1 MTNLSGINL
10 NNGSAV
16 GAKREGMDSPS
27 HSLALM
33 PKYEAYKNSGVEWL
47 GDIPASWSLLANKHI
62 FRLKKKQV
70 GKRSNEYD
78 LLSLTLRGVIKR
90 DMENP
95 EGKFPAEF
103 DTYQEVQCGD
113 FIFCLFDVEET
124 PRTVGLSPFN
134 GMITGAYTVFE
145 PNDNFDNRFLY
156 YFYLNLDAKKRLKP
170 LYRGLRNTIPKD
182 SFLSFKT
189 FVPPHEQQ
197 TRIANFLD
205 KKTAQIDDAIA
216 IKEQQISL
224 LKERKQI
231 IIQQA
236 VTQGLD
242 PNVPMKDSGVD
253 WIGKIPAH
261 WEAKRIKHAGKIING
276 YAFPSDAFI
285 QEGARVMKISN
296 IQTMRLDWSDSS
308 YVDALWLNKTNQF
321 RIYKGDL
328 VFALTRPVIS
338 TGIKAALVDTDEP
351 ILLNQRNAVFRPN
364 DTCDKNWIYFVLL
377 TKGFINDFEMQIDI
391 TGQQPNISTVAI
403 GNLFFPFPPELEQKA
418 IVSELRRR
426 CALLD
431 MAVDD
436 QIAQIEKLKEYKTT
450 LINSAVT
457 GKIKITPEMIEQ

>member
-1 MTNLSGINL
+1 MVKFAQL
-10 NNGSAV
+10 
-16 GAKREGMDSPS
+16 
-27 HSLALM
+27 
-33 PKYEAYKNSGVEWL
+33 PKYEAYKDSGEGWIAEVPAHWDVRKLKHLFFEKKHTKNMSLNSGAISFGKVVTKDDDKIL
-47 GDIPASWSLLANKHI
+47 QSTKAS
-62 FRLKKKQV
+62 
-70 GKRSNEYD
+70 
-78 LLSLTLRGVIKR
+78 
-90 DMENP
+90 
-95 EGKFPAEF
+95 
-103 DTYQEVQCGD
+103 YQEV
-113 FIFCLFDVEET
+113 L
-124 PRTVGLSPFN
+124 
-134 GMITGAYTVFE
+134 TGE
-145 PNDNFDNRFLY
+145 FLINP
-156 YFYLNLDAKKRLKP
+156 LNLNYDLISLRIALSEINVVVSAGYIVIKEKEQISKKYFKYFLHMYDISYMKLLGSGVRQTISFNHISDSLLLYPP
-170 LYRGLRNTIPKD
+170 LE
-182 SFLSFKT
+182 
-189 FVPPHEQQ
+189 EQ
-197 TRIANFLD
+197 TLIANFLD
-205 KKTAQIDDAIA
+205 QKTTQIDAAIA
-216 IKEQQISL
+216 IKEQQIEL

-236 VTQGLD
+236 VTQGLA

-253 WIGKIPAH
+253 WIGKVPAH
-261 WEAKRIKHAGKIING
+261 WEVKRIKHVGKIING

-308 YVDALWLNKTNQF
+308 YVDALWLDKTAQF

-403 GNLFFPFPPELEQKA
+403 GNLPFPLPPELEQKV
-418 IVSELRRR
+418 IVSDLSRR

-436 QIAQIEKLKEYKTT
+436 QIAQIERLKEYKTT

-457 GKIKITPEMIEQ
+457 GKIKITPEMLQA

>member
-1 MTNLSGINL
+1 M
-10 NNGSAV
+10 
-16 GAKREGMDSPS
+16 E
-27 HSLALM
+27 SLALM
-33 PKYEAYKNSGVEWL
+33 PKYEDYVDSGVEWL

-145 PNDNFDNRFLY
+145 SNDNFDNRFLY

-189 FVPPHEQQ
+189 FIPPQDQQ

-205 KKTAQIDDAIA
+205 KKTAQIGEAIA
-216 IKEQQISL
+216 IKEKQISL

-253 WIGKIPAH
+253 WIGEIPAH
-261 WEAKRIKHAGKIING
+261 WEVKKMKFIFDSIQTGTTPATSEPKYFDGDVDWYNPKDLNAGYLDKSEKTISELAIKHGQAKIFPGDSVLIVGIGATCGKTA
-276 YAFPSDAFI
+276 YLKSSSAFNQQITGFSSRHENAEFMYYLI
-285 QEGARVMKISN
+285 SMYSSVMLKVAN
-296 IQTMRLDWSDSS
+296 YTTL
-308 YVDALWLNKTNQF
+308 
-321 RIYKGDL
+321 
-328 VFALTRPVIS
+328 
-338 TGIKAALVDTDEP
+338 P
-351 ILLNQRNAVFRPN
+351 ILNNEFF
-364 DTCDKNWIYFVLL
+364 KHFLL
-377 TKGFINDFEMQIDI
+377 PCPSKIEQDRIVRFLRIETLKFEKTIEIQL
-391 TGQQPNISTVAI
+391 Q
-403 GNLFFPFPPELEQKA
+403 
-418 IVSELRRR
+418 
-426 CALLD
+426 
-431 MAVDD
+431 
-436 QIAQIEKLKEYKTT
+436 QIERLKEYKTT

-457 GKIKITPEMIEQ
+457 GKIKITPEMVEQ

>member
-1 MTNLSGINL
+1 MMKIS
-10 NNGSAV
+10 
-16 GAKREGMDSPS
+16 E
-27 HSLALM
+27 M
-33 PKYEAYKNSGVEWL
+33 PKYEVYKDSGVEWL

-70 GKRSNEYD
+70 GKRSSEYD

-145 PNDNFDNRFLY
+145 LNDNFDNRFLY
-156 YFYLNLDAKKRLKP
+156 YFYMNLDAKKMLKP

-205 KKTAQIDDAIA
+205 KKTALIDEAIS
-216 IKEQQISL
+216 IKEKQINL

-253 WIGKIPAH
+253 WIGEIPEH
-261 WEAKRIKHAGKIING
+261 WEVKRIKHAGKIING

-308 YVDALWLNKTNQF
+308 YVDALWLTKTNQF

-403 GNLFFPFPPELEQKA
+403 GNLSFPLPPELEQKA
-418 IVSELRRR
+418 IVSDLSRR

-431 MAVDD
+431 KAVDD

-457 GKIKITPEMIEQ
+457 GKIKITPEMVEQ